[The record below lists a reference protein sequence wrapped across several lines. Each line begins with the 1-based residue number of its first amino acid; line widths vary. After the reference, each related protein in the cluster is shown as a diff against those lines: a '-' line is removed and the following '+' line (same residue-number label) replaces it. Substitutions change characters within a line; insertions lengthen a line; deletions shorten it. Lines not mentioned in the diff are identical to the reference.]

1 VPISDYLRG
10 LREKIGHD
18 LVLMPGAVAVVQN
31 ELGEILLHR
40 RSDTGAWELPGGA
53 IDPGE
58 EPAEAVI
65 REVLEETGIRVSADR
80 LVGIYTEQPLTYPN
94 GDVVSYIIML
104 FACHPTGETPQATDD
119 ETLEVRYFSPNALP
133 TTLSQWHHPYIEHT
147 LENRSRARFNFSGN
161 LQ

>member
-18 LVLMPGAVAVVQN
+18 LVLMPGAVAVVRN
-31 ELGEILLHR
+31 EQGEILLQR
-40 RSDTGAWELPGGA
+40 RSDTGDWELPGGG

-65 REVLEETGIRVSADR
+65 REVLEETGIRVVADR
-80 LVGIYTEQPLTYPN
+80 LVGIYTEPPLTYPN
-94 GDVVSYIIML
+94 GDVVSYVIML
-104 FACHPTGETPQATDD
+104 FACHPTGDAVQAPDD
-119 ETLEVRYFSPNALP
+119 ETLEVRYFLP
-133 TTLSQWHHPYIEHT
+133 TTLPSTLSQWHYPYIEHT
-147 LENRSRARFNFSGN
+147 LENRTSARFIFSGN